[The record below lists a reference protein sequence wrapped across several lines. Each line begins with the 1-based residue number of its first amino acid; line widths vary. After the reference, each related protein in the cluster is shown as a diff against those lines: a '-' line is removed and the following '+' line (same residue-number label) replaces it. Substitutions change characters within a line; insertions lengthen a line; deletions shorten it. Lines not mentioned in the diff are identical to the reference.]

1 MSHGQ
6 RIAALSIAAQEL
18 DAIRQLLE
26 RVRGQLGQAWQ
37 WSPEAEADVLL
48 IDVDSVY
55 GHMDWL
61 RASAAGRRVISLTNR
76 PAAEDEAVLRR
87 PVTADGLIAALRQFE
102 AGVTARGTATAT
114 HPVAK
119 PAMTPA
125 TPAPA
130 PTSAS
135 TPVPPASA
143 PAAPASAAAATPAP
157 APAPAAS
164 ATPPVQAVPAPATA
178 PVQAELL
185 TAAAA
190 EPANAPRAITL
201 ADFLNQTALPGPAR
215 LSRGDTPALTIDATN
230 DCWYGP
236 ATLKPLLPYCSGP
249 VDKAE
254 WQPVSTAVMEGLR
267 AAGGAQP
274 LARLLWL
281 IALANSG
288 GQLLPGLSPNARY
301 RLARW
306 PQIEREFP
314 KHFRI
319 ATVMM
324 KGWATLAEI
333 SEQAGATLAEVIDVV
348 NAYTVS
354 GHAEAEAESG
364 AAAPVAAAATPMARL
379 ARLLR
384 TPIGGG

>member
-1 MSHGQ
+1 
-6 RIAALSIAAQEL
+6 
-18 DAIRQLLE
+18 
-26 RVRGQLGQAWQ
+26 
-37 WSPEAEADVLL
+37 
-48 IDVDSVY
+48 
-55 GHMDWL
+55 
-61 RASAAGRRVISLTNR
+61 VISLTNR

-87 PVTADGLIAALRQFE
+87 PVTADGLVSALRQFE
-102 AGVTARGTATAT
+102 ATAAARGSAAAAAPAAT
-114 HPVAK
+114 K
-119 PAMTPA
+119 PSPPRAA
-125 TPAPA
+125 PAPA
-130 PTSAS
+130 PT
-135 TPVPPASA
+135 PVAPPVANPPA
-143 PAAPASAAAATPAP
+143 PAAAAP
-157 APAPAAS
+157 APASPPTAA
-164 ATPPVQAVPAPATA
+164 VRAPAVEPEPA
-178 PVQAELL
+178 SLN
-185 TAAAA
+185 AA
-190 EPANAPRAITL
+190 EAAPAPRATTL

-215 LSRGDTPALTIDATN
+215 LARGDTPALTVDASN

-249 VDKAE
+249 VDKSE
-254 WQPVSTAVMEGLR
+254 WQPVSAAVMEGLR
-267 AAGGAQP
+267 AAGGGQP

-324 KGWATLAEI
+324 KGWASLTEI
-333 SEQAGATLAEVIDVV
+333 SEQAGATLAEVVDLV

-354 GHAEAEAESG
+354 GHAETEPEAG
-364 AAAPVAAAATPMARL
+364 AATAVAAATTPMARL

-384 TPIGGG
+384 TPIGGS

>member
-6 RIAALSIAAQEL
+6 RIAALSVAAQEL

-26 RVRGQLGQAWQ
+26 RVRGQLGHAWQ
-37 WSPEAEADVLL
+37 WSAEAEADVLL

-87 PVTADGLIAALRQFE
+87 PVTAEGLVTALRQFE
-102 AGVTARGTATAT
+102 AGVSARDKAAEARSV
-114 HPVAK
+114 PR
-119 PAMTPA
+119 PAATPA
-125 TPAPA
+125 AAAPAPIPAPA
-130 PTSAS
+130 P
-135 TPVPPASA
+135 
-143 PAAPASAAAATPAP
+143 AATPAP
-157 APAPAAS
+157 AAASTAAPAAAAPATPAPPPAAAPAPAPAEAAS
-164 ATPPVQAVPAPATA
+164 AAATEPAPA
-178 PVQAELL
+178 
-185 TAAAA
+185 
-190 EPANAPRAITL
+190 PRPTTL
-201 ADFLNQTALPGPAR
+201 ADFINQTALPGPAR
-215 LSRGDTPALTIDATN
+215 LARGDTPALTIDAAN

-249 VDKAE
+249 VDRTE
-254 WQPVSTAVMEGLR
+254 WQPVSAAVMEGLR
-267 AAGGAQP
+267 AAGGGQP
-274 LARLLWL
+274 LSRLLWL

-324 KGWATLAEI
+324 KGWASLTEI
-333 SEQAGATLAEVIDVV
+333 SEQAGATLAEVIDLV

-354 GHAEAEAESG
+354 GHAEAEAEAG
-364 AAAPVAAAATPMARL
+364 AAAPAAAAATPMARL

>member
-6 RIAALSIAAQEL
+6 RIAALSVAAQEL

-26 RVRGQLGQAWQ
+26 RVRGQLGQPWQ
-37 WSPEAEADVLL
+37 WSAEAEADVLL

-61 RASAAGRRVISLTNR
+61 RASAAGRKVISLTNR

-87 PVTADGLIAALRQFE
+87 PVTADGLVAALRHFE
-102 AGVTARGTATAT
+102 AGVTARATAAE
-114 HPVAK
+114 AK
-119 PAMTPA
+119 AAPKPTAAPAS
-125 TPAPA
+125 TPAPM
-130 PTSAS
+130 S
-135 TPVPPASA
+135 PPASA
-143 PAAPASAAAATPAP
+143 PAPAAAAVPAPVAAPAPPAAAAPTPAP
-157 APAPAAS
+157 A
-164 ATPPVQAVPAPATA
+164 
-178 PVQAELL
+178 
-185 TAAAA
+185 AA
-190 EPANAPRAITL
+190 EPVNTSPADAAPPPRPTTL

-215 LSRGDTPALTIDATN
+215 LARGDTPALTIDATN
-230 DCWYGP
+230 ECWYGP

-249 VDKAE
+249 VEKSE
-254 WQPVSTAVMEGLR
+254 WQPVSAAVMEGLR
-267 AAGGAQP
+267 AAGGGQP
-274 LARLLWL
+274 LTRLLWL

-324 KGWATLAEI
+324 KGWASLTEI
-333 SEQAGATLAEVIDVV
+333 SEQAGATLAEVIDLV

-354 GHAEAEAESG
+354 GHAETEPEAG
-364 AAAPVAAAATPMARL
+364 ANAPAAAAATPMARL